1 MKRFILCLLAVLLI
15 VSPADAG
22 KKLKLNDKE
31 KDFLS
36 KVDLIIT
43 HEERKAF
50 NAKTTH
56 YERDQYIE
64 LFWAKR
70 DPDLTDNVNSFRTEW
85 MARYDYTK
93 AHFKDHEF
101 RQTSMN
107 QSELFL
113 LLGPPKQKSYLVDI
127 SLLGAG
133 YRNRYT
139 RYPPE
144 LWVYDNPGYDY
155 KRKQLKVQ
163 FVPTS
168 AFGEYVAM
176 TDQLTD
182 FFLRNLKY
190 RLIANPDL
198 EDAPL
203 NPISSADYQVGGEP
217 ALSIGEDD
225 QEEDEGVDEV
235 PAPAPARSTEVA
247 RGDEPARN
255 GAPAPQAA
263 VTEAAAQKPA
273 AEPTVAPAPP
283 KPAAAVAKLE
293 AKPVPPPVATG
304 PTTSS
309 LAVPST
315 LSASA
320 NAALAFDRTAQNLV
334 GLDVNTGYFRSGA
347 DKRLLLGRV
356 GFPLNQV
363 TFDYVK
369 EQYVVPFELDYRLV
383 GDDGA
388 VLHSDSFR
396 TEVSLP
402 SKSVLQRRTTWFSRE
417 FAVIAPGDRYR
428 LEVQLTELNSGRVS
442 FYEQAVEV
450 PPLRDEPQATALVFM
465 DPNVNPEFAKF
476 NIAGKPYNL
485 MLGNEIS
492 AGERLFP
499 VTELVNVT
507 ADSQISTIQI
517 QAFQKG
523 VAAPVKTWDLFSGEM
538 TNNHGSFLLHP
549 VISTRDLA
557 KGEYVMRFEVAL
569 ASGDLLLSEA
579 TFVLN

>member
-1 MKRFILCLLAVLLI
+1 MKRFIQCLLLVLLM
-15 VSPADAG
+15 VSPALAG
-22 KKLKLNDKE
+22 KKLKFNDKE

-43 HEERKAF
+43 HQERKEF
-50 NAKTTH
+50 TSKTTH

-93 AHFKDHEF
+93 AHFKDYEF
-101 RQTSMN
+101 RQNSLN

-127 SLLGAG
+127 SLVGAG

-139 RYPPE
+139 RYPAE

-168 AFGEYVAM
+168 AFGEYVAV

-182 FFLRNLKY
+182 HFLRNLKY
-190 RLIANPDL
+190 RLIANPEL

-203 NPISSADYQVGGEP
+203 NPISSADYQVGGGP
-217 ALSIGEDD
+217 AVSIGEDEL
-225 QEEDEGVDEV
+225 EEDDSVDQV
-235 PAPAPARSTEVA
+235 PAPASPARSAQVAPSQQPARDGAPPPQATASATPAPAPAV
-247 RGDEPARN
+247 
-255 GAPAPQAA
+255 
-263 VTEAAAQKPA
+263 
-273 AEPTVAPAPP
+273 P
-283 KPAAAVAKLE
+283 KPVAVVAKAAE
-293 AKPVPPPVATG
+293 AKPVPAPASTG

-320 NAALAFDRTAQNLV
+320 ATTLAFDRTAQNLV

-356 GFPLNQV
+356 GFPLNHV
-363 TFDYVK
+363 DFDYVK
-369 EQYVVPFELDYRLV
+369 EQYVVPFELSYRLV
-383 GDDGA
+383 GDDGS
-388 VLHSDSFR
+388 VLYTDTFR

-402 SKSVLQRRTTWFSRE
+402 SKNVLQRRTTWFSRE

-428 LEVQLTELNSGRVS
+428 LEAQLTELNSGRVS
-442 FYEQAVEV
+442 FMEQAVEV
-450 PPLRDEPQATALVFM
+450 PPLREEPQATALVFM

-517 QAFQKG
+517 QAFLKG
-523 VAAPVKTWDLFSGEM
+523 GATPVKTWDLFSGEM

-557 KGEYVMRFEVAL
+557 KGEYVLRFEVAL
-569 ASGDLLLSEA
+569 ASGDLLLTEA
-579 TFVLN
+579 AFVLN